1 MIYDMLTN
9 VEKYR
14 GISKNLDTA
23 IDFLVKTDLSA
34 LPLGQ
39 TEIDGDNV
47 FANVMEAQAKPVEEL
62 NFEIHKKYMDIQ
74 IDIEGTEVIC
84 IGLGEAKELT
94 PFSGDFGTVTV
105 ENSSTCIMGPGRFI
119 VCMTEEP
126 HLPSAAASEDLH
138 LKKCVIKVAA
148 Y

>member
-23 IDFLVKTDLSA
+23 IDFLVKTDLAS

-47 FANVMEAQAKPVEEL
+47 
-62 NFEIHKKYMDIQ
+62 
-74 IDIEGTEVIC
+74 
-84 IGLGEAKELT
+84 
-94 PFSGDFGTVTV
+94 
-105 ENSSTCIMGPGRFI
+105 
-119 VCMTEEP
+119 
-126 HLPSAAASEDLH
+126 LPM
-138 LKKCVIKVAA
+138 
-148 Y
+148 

>member
-34 LPLGQ
+34 LPLGR
-39 TEIDGDNV
+39 TEINGDNV

-84 IGLGEAKELT
+84 IGLGEAKSLLHFPAISEL
-94 PFSGDFGTVTV
+94 SLSKTV
-105 ENSSTCIMGPGRFI
+105 
-119 VCMTEEP
+119 
-126 HLPSAAASEDLH
+126 LPVLWDRDASLSA
-138 LKKCVIKVAA
+138 
-148 Y
+148 